1 MRRPRRRIDHETDET
16 RMDVMTPRPALRGQ
30 TSRLALRA
38 TVLAATVLAL
48 AACQSAR
55 FGGPQRPAVATSPG
69 VITTTPLEPGIAAPA
84 GIVEAEPLA
93 PPPGTGVLGD
103 GLTQSGQ
110 IVSDVPASPQVAAIP
125 SPAPAQPRVSR
136 TTFVGTWRASEPGGG
151 SCRVTL
157 SSSPSLDLYRASTS
171 GCSNE
176 DLSRIS
182 AWDLRNDEIYLYRQ
196 GGAVA
201 ARLRASPGAMQGV
214 LSRSGAPVALAR

>member
-1 MRRPRRRIDHETDET
+1 
-16 RMDVMTPRPALRGQ
+16 MTPRPAP
-30 TSRLALRA
+30 TASRTALRA
-38 TVLAATVLAL
+38 SLIAACAL
-48 AACQSAR
+48 TLVACQSAR
-55 FGGPQRPAVATSPG
+55 FGGPPRAAVATGPG
-69 VITTTPLEPGIAAPA
+69 QVQSTFLEPGIAAPTSV
-84 GIVEAEPLA
+84 VESQELA
-93 PPPGTGVLGD
+93 PPPGAGVLGD
-103 GLTQSGQ
+103 GLTQSGE
-110 IVSDVPASPQVAAIP
+110 IISDVPSSPQTAAIP
-125 SPAPAQPRVSR
+125 APAQAQPRVSR

-157 SSSPSLDLYRASTS
+157 SSASSLDLYRASTS

>member
-1 MRRPRRRIDHETDET
+1 MTL
-16 RMDVMTPRPALRGQ
+16 MTPRPAPTAPRI
-30 TSRLALRA
+30 ALRA
-38 TVLAATVLAL
+38 TLIAACAL
-48 AACQSAR
+48 TLVACQSAR
-55 FGGPQRPAVATSPG
+55 FGGQPRAVAAGPG
-69 VITTTPLEPGIAAPA
+69 PVQSTLLEPGIAAPT
-84 GIVEAEPLA
+84 GVVEAQELA
-93 PPPGTGVLGD
+93 PPPGAGVLGD

-110 IVSDVPASPQVAAIP
+110 IISDVPASPQVAAIP
-125 SPAPAQPRVSR
+125 APAQAQPRVSR

-151 SCRVTL
+151 ACRVTL
-157 SSSPSLDLYRASTS
+157 SSSPSLDLYRASTA